1 MLHKQMFRTTIYF
14 VALVL
19 LLGNSAWSSTVSGR
33 SVIEAKTCRELQ
45 QRFDQLD
52 YNWHN
57 LEHGIPDIS
66 LRTLPEDF
74 AAIRDIKLKKRLFF
88 MTLLPMILAQNRQ
101 IEQQRADFVR
111 LWHQYQLG
119 INPNAIQQ
127 RWLNNLYRS
136 YRISG
141 NPLRD
146 MASRQQLLR
155 RVDTLP
161 VALVLAQAANESAYG
176 SSRFARQANNLFGE
190 WTFTPGSGIVPA
202 NRPAGATYEV
212 RIFASLSDS
221 IRSYMN
227 NLNTHPAYRLL
238 RLKRAAMRRAGQ
250 SPDATEMAHGLVLY
264 SSRRDAYVA
273 DIQQMIR
280 HNRLYLLGGLKL
292 RSDTRIAQQSPPT
305 AHQGVDS

>member
-19 LLGNSAWSSTVSGR
+19 LLGNSAWSSAIRGCT
-33 SVIEAKTCRELQ
+33 VIEAKTCRELQ

-57 LEHGIPDIS
+57 LEYGVPNIS
-66 LRTLPEDF
+66 LRALPEDF
-74 AAIRDIKLKKRLFF
+74 AAIRNIKLKKRLFF
-88 MTLLPMILAQNRQ
+88 MALLPMILAQNSQ
-101 IEQQRADFVR
+101 IEQQRTDFIR
-111 LWHQYQLG
+111 LWQQYQLG
-119 INPNAIQQ
+119 VKPNAIQQ
-127 RWLNNLYRS
+127 RWLNNLCRRYH
-136 YRISG
+136 ISG
-141 NPLRD
+141 DPLRD
-146 MASRQQLLR
+146 PGSRRQLLL

-176 SSRFARQANNLFGE
+176 SSRFARQANNIFGE
-190 WTFTPGSGIVPA
+190 WSFTPGSGIVPT

-212 RIFASLSDS
+212 RAFASLSDS
-221 IRSYMN
+221 IRSYMD

-238 RLKRAAMRRAGQ
+238 RLKRAAMRRAGR
-250 SPDATEMAHGLVLY
+250 SLDATEMAHGLMLY
-264 SSRRDAYVA
+264 SSRRNAYVA

-280 HNRLYLLGGLKL
+280 HNRLYLLGDLKL
-292 RSDTRIAQQSPPT
+292 RSDTRMAQQSPPT